1 MLQQVY
7 EFERR
12 ASVVTVVEEPYLV
25 AECGLVRTVQCISHA
40 VAFRLLHR
48 TGWTI
53 GASCAAA
60 AAMTHTD

>member
-25 AECGLVRTVQCISHA
+25 AECGSVRTVTVQQPMLWLFVYC
-40 VAFRLLHR
+40 
-48 TGWTI
+48 TGRD
-53 GASCAAA
+53 GL
-60 AAMTHTD
+60 